1 VAKTVLILGDQLSFD
16 YISSLGTN
24 PTEDTVLMVEDWS
37 LVERKPYNRKKIVLI
52 WSAMRHFR
60 DALETRGYTVVYRT
74 NTSIISCIAE
84 LRQPTVCVE
93 PREQDIRVLLVAQGV
108 TFKPDPYWFVSPS
121 VFSEWMSTRKQPRLE
136 QYYRMVRMQTGILMD
151 GEKPVGDV
159 WNFDKENRKPFP
171 KNHQAILQPC
181 FAPDETTLDVLA
193 IVATIPNLTGDLDNF
208 TEAVTRDAALERL
221 RWFVDY
227 ALADFGRYED
237 AMSSRDMYGFHS
249 ILSPALNLSL
259 LSPAECIDA
268 ALEAYSA
275 NMAPLA
281 SVEAFVRQILGWREY
296 IFHLYE
302 WLGSESWNEQNALG
316 ATEPLPD
323 FYWTGKTTMNCLSIT
338 ITDTLRSGYAH
349 HIIRLMVQGN
359 FALLLGV
366 NPTEIRDWF
375 WAAFLDAYDWV
386 VTPNV
391 IGMSQAAD
399 NGLTAT
405 KPYAASGAY
414 ISRMSDY
421 CKGCTYQPKE
431 FAGDKA
437 CPFTTLYW
445 DFLIRHE
452 NTSLAKTR
460 LSTNYLALRGKTPT
474 DRAAIVERRDMLKHL
489 LQTHQL

>member
-1 VAKTVLILGDQLSFD
+1 M
-16 YISSLGTN
+16 N

-37 LVERKPYNRKKIVLI
+37 LVERKPYHRKKIALV

-74 NTSIISCIAE
+74 NASIISCIAK
-84 LRQPTVCVE
+84 LGQPTVCIE
-93 PREQDIRVLLVAQGV
+93 PRDQGIRALLVAQGV
-108 TFKPDPYWFVSPS
+108 TFEADPYWFVSPS
-121 VFSEWMSTRKQPRLE
+121 AFSEWMSSRKQPRLE
-136 QYYRMVRMQTGILMD
+136 QYYRMVRLQTGILMD
-151 GEKPVGDV
+151 HAQPQGGV

-181 FAPDETTLDVLA
+181 FAPDETTLDVLS
-193 IVATIPNLTGDLDNF
+193 IVKDIPNLTGDLDNF
-208 TEAVTRDAALERL
+208 TEPVTRDAALERL
-221 RWFVDY
+221 HWFVHN

-259 LSPAECIDA
+259 LSPAECMEA
-268 ALEAYSA
+268 AVEAYAA

-296 IFHLYE
+296 MFHLYE

-421 CKGCTYQPKE
+421 CKGCAYQPKE

-460 LSTNYLALRGKTPT
+460 LSTNYLALRGKTPA
-474 DRAAIVERRDMLKHL
+474 DRAAIAERRAMLKHL

>member
-1 VAKTVLILGDQLSFD
+1 
-16 YISSLGTN
+16 
-24 PTEDTVLMVEDWS
+24 MVEDWS
-37 LVERKPYNRKKIVLI
+37 LVERKPYHRKKIALV

-74 NTSIISCIAE
+74 NASIISCIAE
-84 LRQPTVCVE
+84 LRQPTVCIE
-93 PREQDIRVLLVAQGV
+93 PREQGIRELLVAQGV
-108 TFKPDPYWFVSPS
+108 TFEPDPYWFVSS
-121 VFSEWMSTRKQPRLE
+121 SAFSEWMSSRKQPRLE
-136 QYYRMVRMQTGILMD
+136 QYYRMVRLQTGILMD

-159 WNFDKENRKPFP
+159 WNFDKENRKSFP
-171 KNHQAILQPC
+171 KNHQAILQPG
-181 FAPDETTLDVLA
+181 FAPDETTLDVLS
-193 IVATIPNLTGDLDNF
+193 IVKDIPNLTGDLDNF
-208 TEAVTRDAALERL
+208 TEAVTRDTSLERL
-221 RWFVDY
+221 RWFVHY

-259 LSPAECIDA
+259 LSPVECIDA
-268 ALEAYSA
+268 AVEAYAA

-296 IFHLYE
+296 MFHLYE
-302 WLGSESWNEQNALG
+302 WLGSDSWNEQNALG

-323 FYWTGKTTMNCLSIT
+323 FYWTGRTTMNCLSIT

-421 CKGCTYQPKE
+421 CKGCAYQPKE
-431 FAGDKA
+431 FAGDNA

-460 LSTNYLALRGKTPT
+460 LSTNYLALRGKTPA
-474 DRAAIVERRDMLKHL
+474 DRAAIAERRAMLKHL
-489 LQTHQL
+489 LKTHQL

>member
-1 VAKTVLILGDQLSFD
+1 M
-16 YISSLGTN
+16 N

-37 LVERKPYNRKKIVLI
+37 LVERKPYHRKKIALV

-74 NTSIISCIAE
+74 NASIISCIAK
-84 LRQPTVCVE
+84 LGQPTVCIE
-93 PREQDIRVLLVAQGV
+93 PREQGIRALLVAQGV
-108 TFKPDPYWFVSPS
+108 TFKPDPYWFVSPDT
-121 VFSEWMSTRKQPRLE
+121 FSEWMSSRKQPRLE
-136 QYYRMVRMQTGILMD
+136 QYYRMVRLQTGILMD
-151 GEKPVGDV
+151 HAQPQGGV

-181 FAPDETTLDVLA
+181 FAPDETTLDVLS
-193 IVATIPNLTGDLDNF
+193 IVKDIPNLTGDLDNF
-208 TEAVTRDAALERL
+208 TEPVTRDAALERL
-221 RWFVDY
+221 HWFVHN

-259 LSPAECIDA
+259 LSPAECMEA
-268 ALEAYSA
+268 AVEAYAA

-296 IFHLYE
+296 MFHLYE

-421 CKGCTYQPKE
+421 CKGCAYQPKE

-460 LSTNYLALRGKTPT
+460 LSTNYLALRVKTPA
-474 DRAAIVERRDMLKHL
+474 DRAAIAERRAMLKHL

>member
-1 VAKTVLILGDQLSFD
+1 M
-16 YISSLGTN
+16 N

-37 LVERKPYNRKKIVLI
+37 LVERKPYHRKKIALV

-74 NTSIISCIAE
+74 NASIISCIAE
-84 LRQPTVCVE
+84 LRQPTVCIE
-93 PREQDIRVLLVAQGV
+93 LREQGIRELLVAQGV
-108 TFKPDPYWFVSPS
+108 TFEPDPYWFVSPIA
-121 VFSEWMSTRKQPRLE
+121 FSEWMSSRKQPRLE
-136 QYYRMVRMQTGILMD
+136 QYYRMVRLQTGILMD

-171 KNHQAILQPC
+171 KSHQAILQPS
-181 FAPDETTLDVLA
+181 FAPDETTLDVLS
-193 IVATIPNLTGDLDNF
+193 IVKDIPNLTGDLDNF
-208 TEAVTRDAALERL
+208 TEPVTRDAALERL
-221 RWFVDY
+221 HWFVHN

-259 LSPAECIDA
+259 LSPAECMEA
-268 ALEAYSA
+268 AVEAYAA

-296 IFHLYE
+296 MFHLYE
-302 WLGSESWNEQNALG
+302 WLGSESCNEQNALG

-421 CKGCTYQPKE
+421 CKGCAYQPKE

-460 LSTNYLALRGKTPT
+460 LSTNYLALRGKTPA
-474 DRAAIVERRDMLKHL
+474 DRAAIAERRAMLKHL

>member
-1 VAKTVLILGDQLSFD
+1 M
-16 YISSLGTN
+16 N

-37 LVERKPYNRKKIVLI
+37 LVERKPYHRKKIALV

-60 DALETRGYTVVYRT
+60 DALETRGYTVVDRT
-74 NTSIISCIAE
+74 KASMISCIAE
-84 LRQPTVCVE
+84 LRQPTVCIE
-93 PREQDIRVLLVAQGV
+93 PREQGIRALLVAQGV
-108 TFKPDPYWFVSPS
+108 TFKPDPYWFVSPDT
-121 VFSEWMSTRKQPRLE
+121 FSEWMSSRKQPRLE
-136 QYYRMVRMQTGILMD
+136 QYYRMVRLQTGILMD
-151 GEKPVGDV
+151 HAQPQGGV

-181 FAPDETTLDVLA
+181 FAPDETTLDVLS
-193 IVATIPNLTGDLDNF
+193 IVKDIPNLTGDLDNF
-208 TEAVTRDAALERL
+208 TEPVTRDAALERL
-221 RWFVDY
+221 HWFVHN

-259 LSPAECIDA
+259 LSPAECMEA
-268 ALEAYSA
+268 AVEAYAA

-296 IFHLYE
+296 MFHLYE

-366 NPTEIRDWF
+366 NPTEIRDLF

-421 CKGCTYQPKE
+421 CKGCAYQPKE

-460 LSTNYLALRGKTPT
+460 LSTNYLALRGKTPA
-474 DRAAIVERRDMLKHL
+474 DRAAIAERRAMLKHL

>member
-1 VAKTVLILGDQLSFD
+1 
-16 YISSLGTN
+16 
-24 PTEDTVLMVEDWS
+24 
-37 LVERKPYNRKKIVLI
+37 
-52 WSAMRHFR
+52 
-60 DALETRGYTVVYRT
+60 
-74 NTSIISCIAE
+74 
-84 LRQPTVCVE
+84 
-93 PREQDIRVLLVAQGV
+93 
-108 TFKPDPYWFVSPS
+108 
-121 VFSEWMSTRKQPRLE
+121 
-136 QYYRMVRMQTGILMD
+136 
-151 GEKPVGDV
+151 
-159 WNFDKENRKPFP
+159 
-171 KNHQAILQPC
+171 
-181 FAPDETTLDVLA
+181 
-193 IVATIPNLTGDLDNF
+193 
-208 TEAVTRDAALERL
+208 
-221 RWFVDY
+221 
-227 ALADFGRYED
+227 
-237 AMSSRDMYGFHS
+237 MYGFHS

-268 ALEAYSA
+268 AVQAYAA

-296 IFHLYE
+296 MFHLYE
-302 WLGSESWNEQNALG
+302 WLGSDSWNEQNALG

-323 FYWTGKTTMNCLSIT
+323 FYWTGRTTMNCLSIT

-421 CKGCTYQPKE
+421 CKGCAYQPKE

-460 LSTNYLALRGKTPT
+460 LSTNYLALRGKTPA
-474 DRAAIVERRDMLKHL
+474 DRAAIAERRAMLKHL
-489 LQTHQL
+489 LKTHQL

>member
-1 VAKTVLILGDQLSFD
+1 
-16 YISSLGTN
+16 
-24 PTEDTVLMVEDWS
+24 MVEDWS
-37 LVERKPYNRKKIVLI
+37 LVERKPYHRKKIALV

-74 NTSIISCIAE
+74 NASIISCIAK
-84 LRQPTVCVE
+84 LGQPTVCIE
-93 PREQDIRVLLVAQGV
+93 PREQGIRALLVAQGV
-108 TFKPDPYWFVSPS
+108 TFKPDPYWFVSPDT
-121 VFSEWMSTRKQPRLE
+121 FSEWMSSRKQPRLE
-136 QYYRMVRMQTGILMD
+136 QYYRMVRLQTGILMD
-151 GEKPVGDV
+151 HAQPQGGV

-181 FAPDETTLDVLA
+181 FAPDETTLDVLS
-193 IVATIPNLTGDLDNF
+193 IVKDIPNLTGDLDNF
-208 TEAVTRDAALERL
+208 TEPVTRDAALERL
-221 RWFVDY
+221 HWFVHN

-259 LSPAECIDA
+259 LSPAECMEA
-268 ALEAYSA
+268 AVEAYAA

-296 IFHLYE
+296 MFHLYE

-366 NPTEIRDWF
+366 NPKEIRDWF

-421 CKGCTYQPKE
+421 CKGCAYQPKE

-460 LSTNYLALRGKTPT
+460 LSTNYLALRVKTPA
-474 DRAAIVERRDMLKHL
+474 DRAAIAERRAMLKHL